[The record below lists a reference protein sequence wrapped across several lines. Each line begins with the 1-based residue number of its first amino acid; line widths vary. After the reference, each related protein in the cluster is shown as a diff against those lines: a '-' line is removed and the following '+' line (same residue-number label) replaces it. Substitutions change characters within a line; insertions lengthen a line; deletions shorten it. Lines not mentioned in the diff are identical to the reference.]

1 MMDTDIIV
9 NVEANIDLK
18 KIMNKV
24 EALFDDTVML
34 EIYNLWGKLMEPYV
48 PMDSGRLA
56 HSYQITPNYIRYH
69 GPYAHY
75 QYIGTVYGPN
85 IPIFQNGELVG
96 FRSPPGKGSKSPKVP
111 HQEIVYNTEKH
122 PLATKEWDK
131 VSWSAIREPF
141 LQGVRDILIRRARQY
156 YG

>member
-1 MMDTDIIV
+1 
-9 NVEANIDLK
+9 
-18 KIMNKV
+18 
-24 EALFDDTVML
+24 
-34 EIYNLWGKLMEPYV
+34 
-48 PMDSGRLA
+48 MDSGALS
-56 HSYQITPNYIRYH
+56 HSYQATASGLRYP

-96 FRSPPGKGSKSPKVP
+96 FRSPPGVGSKSPKVP

-131 VSWSAIREPF
+131 VSWSAIHDSFVE
-141 LQGVRDILIRRARQY
+141 GVRQILVRRANEL

>member
-1 MMDTDIIV
+1 M
-9 NVEANIDLK
+9 ANITINSDLT
-18 KIMNKV
+18 IDANSILNKYQD
-24 EALFDDTVML
+24 LITDSVMV

-48 PMDSGRLA
+48 PMDSGNLS
-56 HSYQITPNYIRYH
+56 HNFEVTPNYIRYR

-75 QYIGTVYGPN
+75 QYIGIVYGPN
-85 IPIFQNGELVG
+85 IPIFQDGELVG

-111 HQEIVYNTEKH
+111 QQDIVYNTEKH

-131 VSWSAIREPF
+131 VSWESIKDSF
-141 LQGVRDILIRRARQY
+141 LQGVKDILTRRITQL